1 MKGEGSKAAVASPW
15 TCLSH
20 LCLRYS
26 PEEARQFQFF
36 HGQPSTYSIALQD
49 WKLCTAYACL
59 KQEKTSED
67 PGITTPFSHVNPLQ
81 PHPGAYQHEHGV
93 EAGLAEI
100 PEQLGA
106 SRAGVSVLG
115 LVLEKALGTFSL
127 RNMAGGGMARCQV
140 CPTWAPDDHSSRGP
154 RMWST
159 NHVRRGSFW
168 EQQPDFNDILH
179 DANNKIFWSITNT
192 RQHTSLALGNVSCC
206 LLLPEFSLRQALSV
220 RNTRAGSSSS
230 AKV

>member
-1 MKGEGSKAAVASPW
+1 M
-15 TCLSH
+15 
-20 LCLRYS
+20 
-26 PEEARQFQFF
+26 
-36 HGQPSTYSIALQD
+36 
-49 WKLCTAYACL
+49 
-59 KQEKTSED
+59 
-67 PGITTPFSHVNPLQ
+67 
-81 PHPGAYQHEHGV
+81 
-93 EAGLAEI
+93 
-100 PEQLGA
+100 
-106 SRAGVSVLG
+106 SVLG

-127 RNMAGGGMARCQV
+127 RNVAGGGMARCQV

-206 LLLPEFSLRQALSV
+206 LLLPEFSSRQALSV